1 MRDQVVDFMN
11 QWSEKTKISLHN
23 MLKWCSLPAS
33 KFYNWRDRYGLANE
47 HNGKIHRD
55 YWLEREE
62 KEAIINFF
70 INNPRNGY
78 RRLAFMMI
86 DQDVAYVSPTTVYN
100 VLKREGLI
108 DKSKGKPSKKGTG
121 FVQPLGPH
129 KHWHIDISYI
139 NVCGTFYYL
148 CTILDGYSRFIVH
161 FDLKASMKE
170 EDIEILIQ
178 RANEKYPG
186 YFPRI
191 ISDNGTQFIAKDFKE
206 FIRLSGMDHVRTS
219 PYYPQSNGKLER
231 WHKEMKQVVRA
242 RSLTNRDDA
251 FDAVKDFVE
260 YYNNDRLHS
269 AIGYITPLNYL
280 NGHADAIYK
289 ERDLKLEQA
298 RKIRKEKRAMNLNN
312 LELNLKPEVEE
323 GIGKHFNKQEI
334 LLS

>member
-1 MRDQVVDFMN
+1 
-11 QWSEKTKISLHN
+11 
-23 MLKWCSLPAS
+23 
-33 KFYNWRDRYGLANE
+33 
-47 HNGKIHRD
+47 
-55 YWLEREE
+55 
-62 KEAIINFF
+62 
-70 INNPRNGY
+70 
-78 RRLAFMMI
+78 
-86 DQDVAYVSPTTVYN
+86 
-100 VLKREGLI
+100 
-108 DKSKGKPSKKGTG
+108 
-121 FVQPLGPH
+121 
-129 KHWHIDISYI
+129 
-139 NVCGTFYYL
+139 
-148 CTILDGYSRFIVH
+148 
-161 FDLKASMKE
+161 
-170 EDIEILIQ
+170 
-178 RANEKYPG
+178 
-186 YFPRI
+186 
-191 ISDNGTQFIAKDFKE
+191 
-206 FIRLSGMDHVRTS
+206 MDHVRTS

-251 FDAVKDFVE
+251 FDAVKDFVD